1 MIINSKFAYVKK
13 KETFEPLITT
23 IPKGLNPIVFIEDTR
38 EMWTCGTYFS
48 IGYPSIEISESSGS
62 VKVSIGNSFFLL
74 STAGESIS
82 VRKGDGNRIIISSN
96 ALNRVDTE
104 APLTWDTANRKLLH
118 MDSGVAPGSYGQS
131 TSLGNASVF
140 IVPNIMVDSTGHITY
155 AQNYNVEIRDYVE
168 QLAPSTLAGNRNVLL
183 SYNADSE
190 SMDTS
195 QVRKANG
202 LLFNDST
209 QRLTVEGGLD
219 TNGPVFV
226 NHGDLSVLDGYIIG
240 HLKGDV
246 EGEAKPKIHLSNK
259 PEYGGASIN
268 LYGHVKLQDVLNN
281 KPEPSSD
288 NENINDPNITN
299 AIAASPLMVWN
310 AIQTAKDYADSI
322 LGSNNAMLYKGSIE
336 AGITYPGTY
345 TPIGQIG
352 NTYVVTFG
360 SGNYIDSVGYVNGEP
375 VEVGDLI
382 ICKEETPAA
391 TSTTWE
397 TVKSKWTYVQTNNT
411 GVVSGPSS
419 STIGQLAVF
428 NNTKGKLI
436 KGLPNGNVG
445 QILSIDESGIPAWV
459 NKPDRLNFALS
470 FQVRGTEFIAF
481 DGYEPK
487 KVNFIA
493 GDNMFI
499 TSDAQG
505 NLTLAA
511 DPGSDTVNTA
521 GATNNPNTKLFL
533 IGAESQT
540 TAPQTYSNQYVYIGP
555 DNKLY
560 SDGKEVSTTDHNH
573 DDRYVNVIG
582 DTMTG
587 ALSITC
593 SDTYPLVL
601 NNSSGHLAIIIK
613 NANTNKSRFG
623 WNQEYGSYIY
633 DYTADKYI
641 NIKSD
646 SLYWNNSN
654 PFLHTGNYAT
664 TLDTRYV
671 KKSGDSMSGVLSI
684 TTSDIHPLVI
694 TSSNEQETS
703 INIAS
708 KGTIGYHSSKGIFL
722 YNKTANKTL
731 EINNDGSILFD
742 GNKVWHAGNDGNGSG
757 MDADLL
763 DGFHRGNSVNNIPTL
778 INFPDYSTISPS
790 TSTDDYIDKVLGWAY
805 NNYNAGDR
813 TVLLGCGRPNAFGNI
828 LMQLYGDS
836 GIDSE
841 GYPRYSSAILI
852 SLNDNPR
859 YFGTTNYKFYSKTFA
874 FLTDNVASA
883 TKLQNKR
890 TLWGQSFD
898 GTANVDGCIRIQAN
912 EGSYCEGIRIKPHNS
927 WATILLG
934 GNDLTSTT
942 GTSANSWS
950 IHNNNGK
957 FYINKNNSNGST
969 GNELCNVNG
978 NWGIGT
984 VSPSY
989 KLHVGGNAYITSGLT
1004 SGGDIILNQNGSTG
1018 TRQLRIQC
1026 GDNDYGRIAAGATAA
1041 NTGWLEIATADD
1053 GYESIYV
1060 RQYTGAYSTV
1070 KRTLTLLDGSGNT
1083 GIPGSLTVAGTT
1095 TSGNF
1100 NTGGRYISNF
1110 SSGAWI
1116 NSVTNAVLT
1125 CNYSGYGGILCAPV
1139 KGGRITLSTYPSSDN
1154 MVYLGYATSS
1164 QISAGN
1170 NAFNKE
1176 TKWNADNGY
1185 WYTDG
1190 YVKNG
1195 SSDSYVLLG
1204 GGGHTSLS
1212 GLYSSHNHFER
1223 NNVNPNDIVYGPRT
1237 YESTNTSNRPDTNA
1251 WHQYT
1256 TLGTGDTGYCHQ
1268 LSYAYAGGTNIYHRI
1283 KNAGS
1288 WGGWMTILD
1297 SSNYAGILDGRYV
1310 NVTGDTMTG
1319 RLSWSMNGVTSSISN
1334 DNSSFTHHNTNASVG
1349 HWFNK
1354 AVYVAGEIYAGTS
1367 YNQKVWHA
1375 GNDGSGSGLDA
1386 DLLDGLHA
1394 SSLGIIYNFSAHNVY
1409 YCFGTANMP
1418 QGGASL
1424 HLIVTT
1430 GNGYNANASQCRN
1443 FDVYLRTSNGNA
1455 NGGKYYAGHVEYGYY
1470 GSGGCNVYV
1479 VQNSSTSFTIWMG
1492 ITNYTGTSHFIVN
1505 HSSNVSFIYGGQ
1517 TSSSL
1522 PSGAAQLQQV
1532 QHLYS
1537 DKVFNTLTL
1546 QANGTTIAS
1555 YNGSSAITCNFN
1567 YSNIGAASAVHTHD
1581 DRYFTESE
1589 SDNRY
1594 FRDRGI
1600 INQVN
1605 PNVLVNGAYY
1615 SSSTSPVAGIHT
1627 YGILLNFR
1635 AYPDNFQMYHPD
1647 NSSDL
1652 WFRSN
1657 WNSHST
1663 AKGTWTKIWSNRNFD
1678 PNTKF
1683 NTSGGTI
1690 SGAVTINNT
1699 LSVSKIKATST
1710 YSSNYVF
1717 CADGSIRNFPALFST
1732 NILWASYKVNTG
1744 GSGSY
1749 SRLSGNY
1756 TFITGR
1762 TREGTGKLLLTITV
1776 PSGYSKTQVMMFA
1789 TGHHREDYWGNPVYA
1804 SIQPDYGAS
1813 NSVRVMTADDSS
1825 LNDAECIVNFILVKT
1840 S

>member
-104 APLTWDTANRKLLH
+104 PPLEWNVSDRKLLH

-209 QRLTVEGGLD
+209 RRLTVEGGID
-219 TNGPVFV
+219 TNGAVFV

-268 LYGHVKLQDVLNN
+268 LYGHVKLQDILNN

-499 TSDAQG
+499 TSDMQG

-560 SDGKEVSTTDHNH
+560 SNGKEVSTTDHNH

-587 ALSITC
+587 TLSITC

-742 GNKVWHAGNDGNGSG
+742 GNKVWHAGNDGPNSGLNADTLDDVDLTNIVHYAPQNSYDNTSCSRIIPISNIDITDSARYGSI
-757 MDADLL
+757 
-763 DGFHRGNSVNNIPTL
+763 FQWTNITTQTPAQTG
-778 INFPDYSTISPS
+778 T
-790 TSTDDYIDKVLGWAY
+790 TSNWF
-805 NNYNAGDR
+805 N
-813 TVLLGCGRPNAFGNI
+813 
-828 LMQLYGDS
+828 QLYGATNNR
-836 GIDSE
+836 I
-841 GYPRYSSAILI
+841 
-852 SLNDNPR
+852 
-859 YFGTTNYKFYSKTFA
+859 YFRTRTNGGSWTPWNKLAYI
-874 FLTDNVASA
+874 TDNVASA
-883 TKLQNKR
+883 TKLQTAR
-890 TLWGQSFD
+890 TLWGKSFD

-912 EGSYCEGIRIKPHNS
+912 EGSYCEGIRIKPRNS
-927 WATILLG
+927 WTTILLG
-934 GNDLTSTT
+934 GDDLTSDT

-957 FYINKNNSNGST
+957 FYINKNNSSGST
-969 GNELCNVNG
+969 GSELCNING

-1053 GYESIYV
+1053 GNEPIYV
-1060 RQYTGAYSTV
+1060 RQYTGVYSAV

-1100 NTGGRYISNF
+1100 NTGGRYISNYA
-1110 SSGAWI
+1110 SNTYI

-1139 KGGRITLSTYPSSDN
+1139 KGGRITLSTYPSNDN

-1164 QISAGN
+1164 QISAGT
-1170 NAFNKE
+1170 NALNKQ
-1176 TKWNADNGY
+1176 TRWNADNGY

-1204 GGGHTSLS
+1204 GGGHTLLSSLGGSHTHTVLKNNLMIKGTNGISDSASIHLGIGDSDTGFKWISDGVCQMYANNKAIGQWNSGGMNWYYTPQVNGVAVSLS
-1212 GLYSSHNHFER
+1212 NHTHTYIVSSGLRNATANGNTRGESGVRLYSCYNNSYPISYGAVLHLHEGRGAAELLLGWSGTDGAHAENYIRSKRDNDSGAWSGWAKIWTSANLDVSTYFKYQG
-1223 NNVNPNDIVYGPRT
+1223 NNVNADWNGVTTTGNMRVTQQTITNGPSNAYNYG
-1237 YESTNTSNRPDTNA
+1237 
-1251 WHQYT
+1251 
-1256 TLGTGDTGYCHQ
+1256 Q
-1268 LSYAYAGGTNIYHRI
+1268 LLTFNAGGTLSQIYLPHSNTGGMYIRTGWSGASQYYGWIQVLTTGNYTSFIGNSFI
-1283 KNAGS
+1283 KKA
-1288 WGGWMTILD
+1288 
-1297 SSNYAGILDGRYV
+1297 
-1310 NVTGDTMTG
+1310 GDTMTG
-1319 RLSWSMNGVTSSISN
+1319 ALNFANNVWNKVGDDVYIGDHNQANYLCVKANSGSTVGINFF
-1334 DNSSFTHHNTNASVG
+1334 NSSNGDIGKLSSVNGTLQWKGTNISLNGHTHNYIVSRGNLNAQTGRTQSLGDVYSYNTVSGKTGGPTTYTSVIG
-1349 HWFNK
+1349 F
-1354 AVYVAGEIYAGTS
+1354 GRGTAGTVEIAGGWTS
-1367 YNQKVWHA
+1367 GMGLWYRALRDTTDNWYGWVKVW
-1375 GNDGSGSGLDA
+1375 DS
-1386 DLLDGLHA
+1386 
-1394 SSLGIIYNFSAHNVY
+1394 
-1409 YCFGTANMP
+1409 
-1418 QGGASL
+1418 
-1424 HLIVTT
+1424 
-1430 GNGYNANASQCRN
+1430 
-1443 FDVYLRTSNGNA
+1443 
-1455 NGGKYYAGHVEYGYY
+1455 K
-1470 GSGGCNVYV
+1470 
-1479 VQNSSTSFTIWMG
+1479 
-1492 ITNYTGTSHFIVN
+1492 
-1505 HSSNVSFIYGGQ
+1505 
-1517 TSSSL
+1517 
-1522 PSGAAQLQQV
+1522 
-1532 QHLYS
+1532 
-1537 DKVFNTLTL
+1537 
-1546 QANGTTIAS
+1546 
-1555 YNGSSAITCNFN
+1555 
-1567 YSNIGAASAVHTHD
+1567 
-1581 DRYFTESE
+1581 
-1589 SDNRY
+1589 
-1594 FRDRGI
+1594 
-1600 INQVN
+1600 
-1605 PNVLVNGAYY
+1605 
-1615 SSSTSPVAGIHT
+1615 
-1627 YGILLNFR
+1627 
-1635 AYPDNFQMYHPD
+1635 
-1647 NSSDL
+1647 
-1652 WFRSN
+1652 
-1657 WNSHST
+1657 
-1663 AKGTWTKIWSNRNFD
+1663 NFD

-1699 LSVSKIKATST
+1699 LSVKSIKSTTT

-1717 CADGSIRNFPALFST
+1717 CADGSIRNFPTLFST

-1756 TFITGR
+1756 SFITGR
-1762 TREGTGKLLLTITV
+1762 TREGTGRLIVTISV
-1776 PSGYSKTQVMMFA
+1776 PSGYSKTQIMMFA
-1789 TGHHREDYWGNPVYA
+1789 TGHHRQDHWENPVYA

>member
-1 MIINSKFAYVKK
+1 MVINSKFAYVKK

-38 EMWTCGTYFS
+38 EIWTCGTYFS
-48 IGYPSIEISESSGS
+48 IGYPSIEVSESSGS
-62 VKVSIGNSFFLL
+62 VKVNIGNSFFLL

-82 VRKGDGNRIIISSN
+82 VRKGDGNRIIISSK

-104 APLTWDTANRKLLH
+104 APLTWDTTNRKLLH

-131 TSLGNASVF
+131 TNLGNASVF
-140 IVPNIMVDSTGHITY
+140 IVPNIMIDSTGHITY

-268 LYGHVKLQDVLNN
+268 LYGHVKLQDILNN

-288 NENINDPNITN
+288 NENINDVNVVN

-322 LGSNNAMLYKGSIE
+322 LGSNNAMLYKGSLE

-345 TPIGQIG
+345 TPTGQIG
-352 NTYVVTFG
+352 NTYIVTFG
-360 SGNYIDSVGYVNGEP
+360 SGNYIDSIGYINGEP
-375 VEVGDLI
+375 VEIGDLV
-382 ICKEETPAA
+382 ICKEDTPAA

-459 NKPDRLNFALS
+459 NKPDRLNYALS

-487 KVNFIA
+487 KINFIA

-499 TSDAQG
+499 TSDMQG

-560 SDGKEVSTTDHNH
+560 SNDKEVSTTDHNH

-587 ALSITC
+587 TLSITC

-731 EINNDGSILFD
+731 EIDNDGSILF
-742 GNKVWHAGNDGNGSG
+742 
-757 MDADLL
+757 
-763 DGFHRGNSVNNIPTL
+763 
-778 INFPDYSTISPS
+778 
-790 TSTDDYIDKVLGWAY
+790 
-805 NNYNAGDR
+805 
-813 TVLLGCGRPNAFGNI
+813 
-828 LMQLYGDS
+828 
-836 GIDSE
+836 
-841 GYPRYSSAILI
+841 
-852 SLNDNPR
+852 
-859 YFGTTNYKFYSKTFA
+859 
-874 FLTDNVASA
+874 
-883 TKLQNKR
+883 
-890 TLWGQSFD
+890 
-898 GTANVDGCIRIQAN
+898 
-912 EGSYCEGIRIKPHNS
+912 
-927 WATILLG
+927 
-934 GNDLTSTT
+934 
-942 GTSANSWS
+942 
-950 IHNNNGK
+950 
-957 FYINKNNSNGST
+957 
-969 GNELCNVNG
+969 NG
-978 NWGIGT
+978 N
-984 VSPSY
+984 
-989 KLHVGGNAYITSGLT
+989 
-1004 SGGDIILNQNGSTG
+1004 
-1018 TRQLRIQC
+1018 
-1026 GDNDYGRIAAGATAA
+1026 
-1041 NTGWLEIATADD
+1041 
-1053 GYESIYV
+1053 
-1060 RQYTGAYSTV
+1060 
-1070 KRTLTLLDGSGNT
+1070 
-1083 GIPGSLTVAGTT
+1083 
-1095 TSGNF
+1095 
-1100 NTGGRYISNF
+1100 
-1110 SSGAWI
+1110 
-1116 NSVTNAVLT
+1116 
-1125 CNYSGYGGILCAPV
+1125 
-1139 KGGRITLSTYPSSDN
+1139 
-1154 MVYLGYATSS
+1154 
-1164 QISAGN
+1164 
-1170 NAFNKE
+1170 
-1176 TKWNADNGY
+1176 
-1185 WYTDG
+1185 
-1190 YVKNG
+1190 
-1195 SSDSYVLLG
+1195 
-1204 GGGHTSLS
+1204 
-1212 GLYSSHNHFER
+1212 
-1223 NNVNPNDIVYGPRT
+1223 
-1237 YESTNTSNRPDTNA
+1237 
-1251 WHQYT
+1251 
-1256 TLGTGDTGYCHQ
+1256 
-1268 LSYAYAGGTNIYHRI
+1268 
-1283 KNAGS
+1283 
-1288 WGGWMTILD
+1288 
-1297 SSNYAGILDGRYV
+1297 
-1310 NVTGDTMTG
+1310 
-1319 RLSWSMNGVTSSISN
+1319 
-1334 DNSSFTHHNTNASVG
+1334 
-1349 HWFNK
+1349 
-1354 AVYVAGEIYAGTS
+1354 
-1367 YNQKVWHA
+1367 KVWHA

-1386 DLLDGLHA
+1386 DLLDGVQGGSFIRCDGTNGISLTGGNGNTAGWRLVLERVCGGWTINNISIAVASRHTGQGILHIGFHITNDLGTTYTYNINFNGSTA
-1394 SSLGIIYNFSAHNVY
+1394 SLTPGPWRAFYNTSTKKFRLFWYYNDYNETIINVLSRNGFGVPSNGTWYTSLPSDNGTELTIKYDSASRLQTARQINGTNFD
-1409 YCFGTANMP
+1409 GTANITTSYWGTARTLTVGNSAKSVNGSTNISWSLSEIGAAAASHTHGLLHDNFGVILANTTSDSGWGMINGP
-1418 QGGASL
+1418 YNGFILKSIRTQGNAPSWVLGNYSAGICFGGGDTKGVISMAYGSSYVRFAGGNGSKPVWYFSLSGVNGASYNL
-1424 HLIVTT
+1424 DNLMSKYLSEVTYIT
-1430 GNGYNANASQCRN
+1430 NLDSPSW
-1443 FDVYLRTSNGNA
+1443 F
-1455 NGGKYYAGHVEYGYY
+1455 NGGNNYG
-1470 GSGGCNVYV
+1470 
-1479 VQNSSTSFTIWMG
+1479 I
-1492 ITNYTGTSHFIVN
+1492 
-1505 HSSNVSFIYGGQ
+1505 
-1517 TSSSL
+1517 SL
-1522 PSGAAQLQQV
+1522 
-1532 QHLYS
+1532 
-1537 DKVFNTLTL
+1537 N
-1546 QANGTTIAS
+1546 S
-1555 YNGSSAITCNFN
+1555 YNGSASNQPGGGDNTNSVLNICNTKHGTSGVYGWQIAFENHEIFARKWLAGNKTGWYKIWHSGNFN
-1567 YSNIGAASAVHTHD
+1567 
-1581 DRYFTESE
+1581 
-1589 SDNRY
+1589 
-1594 FRDRGI
+1594 
-1600 INQVN
+1600 
-1605 PNVLVNGAYY
+1605 PN
-1615 SSSTSPVAGIHT
+1615 S
-1627 YGILLNFR
+1627 
-1635 AYPDNFQMYHPD
+1635 M
-1647 NSSDL
+1647 
-1652 WFRSN
+1652 
-1657 WNSHST
+1657 
-1663 AKGTWTKIWSNRNFD
+1663 
-1678 PNTKF
+1678 
-1683 NTSGGTI
+1683 
-1690 SGAVTINNT
+1690 INN
-1699 LSVSKIKATST
+1699 
-1710 YSSNYVF
+1710 
-1717 CADGSIRNFPALFST
+1717 
-1732 NILWASYKVNTG
+1732 NILWASYLVNTG

-1756 TFITGR
+1756 SFITGR
-1762 TREGTGKLLLTITV
+1762 TREGTGRLLLTITV

-1789 TGHHREDYWGNPVYA
+1789 TGHHAESHWGDPIYA

-1813 NSVRVMTADDSS
+1813 SSVRVMTADDSTH
-1825 LNDAECIVNFILVKT
+1825 NDGCCIVNFILVKT